1 MNNEKKVNW
10 FIGHMKRTL
19 DVLEDKKKNIDF
31 VIEVVDARLPYGS
44 SNFELLSIFNNK
56 PIIKIALKSDL
67 IKKDHYK
74 NGFFYASIKTPK
86 DKKKIINYIDL
97 SLKEKKEKL
106 IKKGLKN
113 PTFVG
118 MVVGLPNIGKSSLI
132 KYLSNKKFVNV
143 ENRPGVTRKTENIK
157 ISDSLFLIDSPGV
170 FLKNVTNY
178 ELGLSLALINC
189 VKRDVVDKK
198 DLILFLINQFI
209 KNNNLDAINDI
220 LNTNVNDIKD
230 PNEIFDKL
238 IKSQKVDIDNNQ
250 RLNVFYDF
258 ILKKTVD
265 DSKYPLFLD
274 ENP

>member
-74 NGFFYASIKTPK
+74 NGFFYASIKTSK